1 MAVVWIPS
9 LLRNLTQGK
18 DSVIIPGSSLRQ
30 VINNMEDSYP
40 GFKDKVMDGNRLSPT
55 VSVAIDGAIISMGLL
70 EKVQDNSEIS
80 FLPAI
85 GGG

>member
-1 MAVVWIPS
+1 MAVVWVPS
-9 LLRNLTQGK
+9 LLRGLTQGK
-18 DSVIIPGSSLRQ
+18 DSVIVPGSNLRS
-30 VINNMEDSYP
+30 VINNMEERYP
-40 GFKDKVMDGNRLSPT
+40 GFKGKVMDGNRLSPT

-70 EKVQDNSEIS
+70 EKVEDSSEIS

>member
-1 MAVVWIPS
+1 MVVVWIPS
-9 LLRNLTQGK
+9 LLRSLTQGK
-18 DSVIIPGSSLRQ
+18 DSVIILGSSLRQ
-30 VINNMEDSYP
+30 VINNRKIVAP
-40 GFKDKVMDGNRLSPT
+40 GFKDKVMDDNRLSPT

-70 EKVQDNSEIS
+70 EKVEDSSEKS